1 MWLIALVWG
10 WYRVGTHHS
19 RRKSVT
25 DTLEERVRSITLSDG
40 STADQIDY
48 CLQGI
53 KIKTSNPHVHRAQ
66 TIYVSGLP
74 RQQHSGYS
82 GSINT
87 SSENSVFSIGGDE
100 LLDGP
105 FYNYARC
112 GTWSY
117 IANSI
122 IQGYSNSLLTNDA
135 PSARDTGYETAP
147 RDAIELADASYENVE
162 IAPYNFED
170 DERLIQQFPRASFDN
185 TAMDIRYAGP
195 VMKCKFD
202 HSGRLRRFG
211 WKMDD
216 RLKNLRAHIWAT
228 KALAFGIASALQ
240 SITAW
245 AAFMIAYNTP
255 TIGIG
260 CRSFVYM
267 TYSLVSIFCCILL
280 IFASE
285 FSDSECYRREINSMN
300 QTADPKPNALL
311 ATVAICCRFLGRII
325 AILNS
330 IFVVLSCIFEFA
342 GVYQSCFCKS
352 SRIGLGSAAYITFL
366 TTEQSVDI
374 ARPYWIAGAGVPMFV
389 VIVIGIGYFELTKE
403 K

>member
-1 MWLIALVWG
+1 M
-10 WYRVGTHHS
+10 
-19 RRKSVT
+19 T
-25 DTLEERVRSITLSDG
+25 DTLEERAGSIKLSDG
-40 STADQIDY
+40 STANQMDR

-53 KIKTSNPHVHRAQ
+53 KLKGSNQHALRAQ

-74 RQQHSGYS
+74 RRQHSEYS
-82 GSINT
+82 GSIDAP
-87 SSENSVFSIGGDE
+87 SENSIFSIGGNE

-117 IANSI
+117 FANSI
-122 IQGYSNSLLTNDA
+122 IQGYSNAILAERAS
-135 PSARDTGYETAP
+135 SARGTGAETVP
-147 RDAIELADASYENVE
+147 GDAIEFEDVSYENVE
-162 IAPYNFED
+162 IAPYNFDD
-170 DERLIQQFPRASFDN
+170 DERLIQQIPRAAFDS
-185 TAMDIRYAGP
+185 TTIDIRYAGP
-195 VMKCKFD
+195 VMKCKFN
-202 HSGRLRRFG
+202 HTGRLRRFG
-211 WKMDD
+211 WKMDH
-216 RLKNLRAHIWAT
+216 RLKNLRTHIWVT

-240 SITAW
+240 SISGW

-267 TYSLVSIFCCILL
+267 MYTLVSIFVCILL

-300 QTADPKPNALL
+300 QANLKPNVVL
-311 ATVAICCRFLGRII
+311 ATAAVYCRFLGGIL

-374 ARPYWIAGAGVPMFV
+374 ARPYWIAGAGVPIV
-389 VIVIGIGYFELTKE
+389 VLVAISIGYFELTRE